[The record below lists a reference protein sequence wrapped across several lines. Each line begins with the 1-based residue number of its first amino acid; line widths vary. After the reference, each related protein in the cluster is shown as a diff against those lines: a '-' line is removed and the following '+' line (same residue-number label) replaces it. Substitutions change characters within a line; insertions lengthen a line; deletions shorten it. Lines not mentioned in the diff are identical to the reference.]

1 MREMNPISINESRF
15 ESMVSQREASF
26 ILATQWDSFWFCGF
40 HGPMQL
46 QNRRVG
52 VFQHLSLLKSL
63 FLIFA
68 RVKANKSM
76 AVPPVEQKGTA
87 L

>member
-1 MREMNPISINESRF
+1 MRELNPESINESRF
-15 ESMVSQREASF
+15 ESTVSQGEASF
-26 ILATQWDSFWFCGF
+26 ILGTQWDSFWFCGL
-40 HGPMQL
+40 HRPLQL
-46 QNRRVG
+46 QNRGVG

-63 FLIFA
+63 FLILA

>member
-1 MREMNPISINESRF
+1 MSRD
-15 ESMVSQREASF
+15 SSQRFPKAKHHSYSQLSEIRSGSAVF
-26 ILATQWDSFWFCGF
+26 I
-40 HGPMQL
+40 GPCSCKT
-46 QNRRVG
+46 RGVG

-63 FLIFA
+63 FLILA